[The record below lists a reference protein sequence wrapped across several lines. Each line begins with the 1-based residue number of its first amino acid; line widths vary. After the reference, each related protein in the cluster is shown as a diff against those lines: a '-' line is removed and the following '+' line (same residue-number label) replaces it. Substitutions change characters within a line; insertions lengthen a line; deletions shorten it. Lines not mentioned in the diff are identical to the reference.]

1 MDGIRDIRRFRRLA
15 AGVTMIAA
23 APVIFVGVAIKP
35 QADEGSSGD
44 LLAAVA
50 ANAGAWEASLVL
62 AVVAIVLLIPATL
75 GLMRVS
81 QMGSTILALI
91 GGSLALVGW
100 VAFMG
105 EQALGA
111 VTLAMAQATNDRAV
125 MVALNDQL
133 ANSNTLTVIQ
143 VVFIL
148 GHVVGITVLGIAL
161 ARSRVAPIW
170 IGIVLAVSGPLHF
183 VANAIGS
190 RPLDL
195 GAFFLLV
202 LGYGATGVIVLRLAD
217 QQWDVAPPPSPRT
230 TAPGPAPAIS

>member
-15 AGVTMIAA
+15 AGVAMIAA
-23 APVIFVGVAIKP
+23 APVIFASVAIKP
-35 QADEGSSGD
+35 QADEGSSSD

-50 ANAGAWEASLVL
+50 ANAAAWEASLVL
-62 AVVAIVLLIPATL
+62 ALVAIVLLIPATL
-75 GLMRVS
+75 GLMRVA
-81 QMGSTILALI
+81 QMGSTLLALI

-105 EQALGA
+105 QEAVGA
-111 VTLAMAQATNDRAV
+111 VILAMAHATGDRAA

-133 ANSNTLTVIQ
+133 GNSNTLTAIL

-161 ARSRVAPIW
+161 ARSRVSPAW

-183 VANAIGS
+183 VANASGI

-217 QQWDVAPPPSPRT
+217 QRWEVAPPPSVRT
-230 TAPGPAPAIS
+230 PAPVPAPAIP